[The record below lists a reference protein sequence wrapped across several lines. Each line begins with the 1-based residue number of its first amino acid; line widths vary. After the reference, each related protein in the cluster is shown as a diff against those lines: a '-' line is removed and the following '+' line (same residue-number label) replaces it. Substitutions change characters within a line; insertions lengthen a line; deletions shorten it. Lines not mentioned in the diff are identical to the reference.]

1 MLSTSKEP
9 AAKEKDSTVKELFQW
24 LIAILAAVAIALF
37 VDNFLIVNAQIP
49 SGSMENTIMTGDRV
63 VGNRLSY
70 LTKDPERYDVIIF
83 KYPDDESQLFI
94 KRIIG
99 LPGETVEIRDG
110 HIYIDG
116 SSEPLEDVETKE
128 YMVGN
133 YGPYTVPEGCYFVM
147 GDNRN
152 DSKDSR
158 YWINPYVSKDK
169 ILGKAVFRY
178 WPINENDQIIFK
190 GRSDSY
196 ELNLPLLFTSY
207 NNLFSEITKSIR
219 RSCSST
225 GISSTS
231 SSSLQSAAFTQCVF
245 SRYLS

>member
-9 AAKEKDSTVKELFQW
+9 AAKEKDSTAKELFQW

-133 YGPYTVPEGCYFVM
+133 YGPYTVPDGCYFVM

-152 DSKDSR
+152 DSMDSR
-158 YWINPYVSKDK
+158 DPSVGK
-169 ILGKAVFRY
+169 IKR
-178 WPINENDQIIFK
+178 NQII
-190 GRSDSY
+190 GRAWVRIW
-196 ELNLPLLFTSY
+196 PLSK
-207 NNLFSEITKSIR
+207 I
-219 RSCSST
+219 
-225 GISSTS
+225 GI
-231 SSSLQSAAFTQCVF
+231 LRHQ
-245 SRYLS
+245 

>member
-1 MLSTSKEP
+1 MNRIMR
-9 AAKEKDSTVKELFQW
+9 ELLNTAIYLLCVLGAVW
-24 LIAILAAVAIALF
+24 LVITF
-37 VDNFLIVNAQIP
+37 VGQRTEVEGA
-49 SGSMENTIMTGDRV
+49 SMENTLHNGDNLIV
-63 VGNRLSY
+63 DKLSY
-70 LTKDPERYDVIIF
+70 RFHDPERFDIIVF
-83 KYPDDESQLFI
+83 PFQFQDNTYYI

-178 WPINENDQIIFK
+178 WPITEMKTIK
-190 GRSDSY
+190 
-196 ELNLPLLFTSY
+196 
-207 NNLFSEITKSIR
+207 
-219 RSCSST
+219 
-225 GISSTS
+225 
-231 SSSLQSAAFTQCVF
+231 
-245 SRYLS
+245 

>member
-1 MLSTSKEP
+1 MNEQNETKNTEE
-9 AAKEKDSTVKELFQW
+9 KEKKPVNWKSEIISWIQ
-24 LIAILAAVAIALF
+24 ILVAAAAIAF
-37 VDNFLIVNAQIP
+37 VLNTFIIANSRVP
-49 SGSMENTIMTGDRV
+49 SASMENTIMTGDRV

-70 LTKDPERYDVIIF
+70 LTKNPERYDVIIF

-158 YWINPYVSKDK
+158 YWIHPYVSKDK

-178 WPINENDQIIFK
+178 WPI
-190 GRSDSY
+190 
-196 ELNLPLLFTSY
+196 
-207 NNLFSEITKSIR
+207 TKMKTIK
-219 RSCSST
+219 
-225 GISSTS
+225 
-231 SSSLQSAAFTQCVF
+231 
-245 SRYLS
+245 

>member
-1 MLSTSKEP
+1 M
-9 AAKEKDSTVKELFQW
+9 EKDSTGKELFQS

-99 LPGETVEIRDG
+99 LPGETVQIMDDG
-110 HIYIDG
+110 SIYING
-116 SSEPLEDVETKE
+116 EKLEE
-128 YMVGN
+128 N
-133 YGPYTVPEGCYFVM
+133 YGMEVIKPETIGRAAEPIELGDDEYFVM

-158 YWINPYVSKDK
+158 YWTNTFVTKDE
-169 ILGKAVFRY
+169 ILGKAIFRY
-178 WPINENDQIIFK
+178 WPISEFK
-190 GRSDSY
+190 IL
-196 ELNLPLLFTSY
+196 E
-207 NNLFSEITKSIR
+207 
-219 RSCSST
+219 
-225 GISSTS
+225 
-231 SSSLQSAAFTQCVF
+231 
-245 SRYLS
+245 